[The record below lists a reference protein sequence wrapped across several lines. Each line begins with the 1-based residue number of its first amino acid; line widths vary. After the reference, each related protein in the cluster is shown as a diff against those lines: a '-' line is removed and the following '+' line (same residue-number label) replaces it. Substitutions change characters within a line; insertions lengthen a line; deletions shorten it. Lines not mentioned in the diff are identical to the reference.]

1 MRTVSSLP
9 WDVQCI
15 FLVRCGRL
23 RATLR
28 SLFPTVFLFSSVS
41 QVTNNCK
48 NNRYIVGDRKWFVWP
63 AEIIWTS
70 STCTLRAES
79 PSMVTWDQYDS
90 ILKWSLKVQNLF
102 KIKLNTVKKSK
113 AKIFRIFHDIDKR
126 PKEISTAFAESSDAF
141 VSFLSFYFFFSCWS
155 GSSRVRSVFFHV
167 IIINGR
173 L

>member
-1 MRTVSSLP
+1 
-9 WDVQCI
+9 
-15 FLVRCGRL
+15 
-23 RATLR
+23 
-28 SLFPTVFLFSSVS
+28 
-41 QVTNNCK
+41 
-48 NNRYIVGDRKWFVWP
+48 
-63 AEIIWTS
+63 
-70 STCTLRAES
+70 
-79 PSMVTWDQYDS
+79 MVTWDQYDS

-141 VSFLSFYFFFSCWS
+141 VSFLSFYFFLLLICKLQGKIS
-155 GSSRVRSVFFHV
+155 FFHV